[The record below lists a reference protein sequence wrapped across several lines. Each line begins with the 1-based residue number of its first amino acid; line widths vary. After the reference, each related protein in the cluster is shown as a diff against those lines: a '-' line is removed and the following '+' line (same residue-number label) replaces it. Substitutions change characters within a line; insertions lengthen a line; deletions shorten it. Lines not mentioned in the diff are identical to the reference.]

1 MSSLVKFAG
10 ARLIHQVDLSKFSA
24 SVEWS
29 IEQSGMALRLAGAK
43 AYAATGD
50 SKDKEVAEVVG
61 NQRIYIPLGILHTSK
76 YESMVEVHPALY
88 AMGDVQIPRIGE
100 PGEDL
105 PLVIRLRAY
114 GPCKPA
120 ELPWLVRVYLLD

>member
-10 ARLIHQVDLSKFSA
+10 ARLVHQVDLSKLA
-24 SVEWS
+24 ADVEWA
-29 IEQSGMALRLAGAK
+29 IESSSMCLRLSGAK
-43 AYAATGD
+43 AYAATGAE
-50 SKDKEVAEVVG
+50 KDKPVDEAVG
-61 NQRIYIPLGILHTSK
+61 NQRIYIPLGVLHTYK

-114 GPCKPA
+114 GTCKPA